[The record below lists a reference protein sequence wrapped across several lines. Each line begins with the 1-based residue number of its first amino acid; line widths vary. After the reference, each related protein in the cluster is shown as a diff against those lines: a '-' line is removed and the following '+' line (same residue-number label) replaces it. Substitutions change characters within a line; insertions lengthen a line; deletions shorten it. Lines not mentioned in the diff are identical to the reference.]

1 MGKINDAIMA
11 AKESG
16 DIVPLMQQVKSL
28 PNGEPTTDFDQDG
41 VPPTNE
47 EGEGFDTITA
57 AWMAGDLSDTQY
69 QALIQTARA
78 HAEFKSEMAGAT
90 EAQAPTL

>member
-1 MGKINDAIMA
+1 MGKIRDAIES
-11 AKESG
+11 AKQNG
-16 DIVPLMQQVKSL
+16 DIVPLMQEVKNL

-69 QALIQTARA
+69 QALIQTARTY
-78 HAEFKSEMAGAT
+78 AEHKAAAAEPAT
-90 EAQAPTL
+90 AEAPTF